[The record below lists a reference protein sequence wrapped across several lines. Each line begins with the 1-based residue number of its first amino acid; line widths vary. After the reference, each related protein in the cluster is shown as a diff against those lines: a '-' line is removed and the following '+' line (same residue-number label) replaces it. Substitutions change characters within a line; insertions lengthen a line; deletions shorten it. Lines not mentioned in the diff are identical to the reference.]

1 MTGRRL
7 IEDVCFSNTGS
18 LKRKE
23 FSLFTLNAIITASNT
38 WQNVRTVQLI
48 VCSSFDFVA
57 LFAYRGLD
65 FYLTS
70 FGLQALT
77 VAESE
82 VGNSDA

>member
-1 MTGRRL
+1 MFASVQAR
-7 IEDVCFSNTGS
+7 NTGS

-65 FYLTS
+65 SYLTS